1 MDYVAQIQSDYPSPY
16 HLVALVAFQGRD
28 QKAQEISKT
37 SLHHLSGFADNYIK
51 PKKGEKNILTS
62 NYKSTPIEMNTLL
75 YRLQSKKT
83 KENFGYSESVLSK
96 PTCIQASCTHENSQE
111 IKTQCVRVCV

>member
-62 NYKSTPIEMNTLL
+62 NYKSTPIRDE
-75 YRLQSKKT
+75 YASLQT
-83 KENFGYSESVLSK
+83 PIKENKGKLWLFRIS
-96 PTCIQASCTHENSQE
+96 AF
-111 IKTQCVRVCV
+111 KTYMHPG